1 MFHFLW
7 GALIVGLDIW
17 AIFNV
22 FRSRSS
28 DGAKIGWL
36 IGILIFPLVG
46 FLVWLFAGP
55 KDVKRLPG
63 R

>member
-1 MFHFLW
+1 MFHLLL
-7 GALIVGLDIW
+7 GALLLGLDVW
-17 AIFNV
+17 AILNV

-28 DGAKIGWL
+28 DGAKVGWL
-36 IGILIFPLVG
+36 IGILIFPFLG

-55 KDVKRLPG
+55 KDVRRLPG